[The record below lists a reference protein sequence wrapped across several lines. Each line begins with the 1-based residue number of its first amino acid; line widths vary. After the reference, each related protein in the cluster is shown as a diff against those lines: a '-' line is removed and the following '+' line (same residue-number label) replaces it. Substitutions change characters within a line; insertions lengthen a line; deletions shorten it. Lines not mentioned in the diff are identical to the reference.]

1 MDSRVV
7 NALAAGSVAAFLYLG
22 FGGLGAAAT
31 DADAAAQVKQQVKQ
45 REQTMKSMGGGMQTV
60 AKFVKGEAGSVADVQ
75 AAVAAITAAAAKDPA
90 LVFPPGTAIGAADSH
105 AKPELWQNW
114 PKAVEYW
121 NGLKPAAARLTE
133 AANGGDRAQIAQA
146 MQGVSKACASCHE
159 DFRQK
164 KQ

>member
-1 MDSRVV
+1 MDSRVI
-7 NALAAGSVAAFLYLG
+7 NALAAGSVATFLYLG

-31 DADAAAQVKQQVKQ
+31 DADPAALVKQ
-45 REQTMKSMGGGMQTV
+45 REQTMKSMGGGMQTI
-60 AKFVKGEAGSVADVQ
+60 AKFVKGEAGSAADVQ
-75 AAVAAITAAAAKDPA
+75 AAVAAITEASSKDPA
-90 LVFPPGTAIGAADSH
+90 VVFPQGTAIGTADSH

-121 NGLKPAAARLTE
+121 NGLKPATAKLTE
-133 AANGGDRAQIAQA
+133 AANAGDRAQIAQA
-146 MQGVSKACASCHE
+146 MQGVSKACANCHE

>member
-31 DADAAAQVKQQVKQ
+31 DGDPAALVKQ
-45 REQTMKSMGGGMQTV
+45 REQTMKSMGGGLQTI
-60 AKFVKGEAGSVADVQ
+60 AKFVKGEAGSAADVQ
-75 AAVAAITAAAAKDPA
+75 AAVAAITEASSKDPA
-90 LVFPPGTAIGAADSH
+90 VVFPQGTAIGTADSD

-121 NGLKPAAARLTE
+121 NGLKPATAKLTE
-133 AANGGDRAQIAQA
+133 AANAGDRAQIAQA
-146 MQGVSKACASCHE
+146 LQGVSKACANCHE

>member
-1 MDSRVV
+1 MDQRVV
-7 NALAAGSVAAFLYLG
+7 NVSAAVSVAALLYLA

-31 DADAAAQVKQQVKQ
+31 DAADPAALVKQ
-45 REQTMKSMGGGMQTV
+45 REQTMKSMGGGLQTI
-60 AKFVKGEAGSVADVQ
+60 AKFVKGEAGTIADVQ
-75 AAVAAITAAAAKDPA
+75 AAVAAIAEAQAKDPA
-90 LVFPPGTAIGAADSH
+90 VVFPPGTAMGTVSSN

-121 NGLKPAAARLTE
+121 NGLKPATAKLTE
-133 AANGGDRAQIAQA
+133 AANAGDRAQIAQA
-146 MQGVSKACASCHE
+146 LQGVSKACANCHE